1 MNRVTGE
8 KQDSQRTEPGSGFPQ
23 GFCSHLVQTTGVLWS
38 TTYWSFAEEAQC
50 HIFIYSAMP
59 SSVITLLLNSQSIG
73 IILVDDL
80 GYSPAHASFMR
91 DLDYMDV
98 ILLPSSFPGSSL
110 IARTNAK
117 KEK

>member
-1 MNRVTGE
+1 MAFLR
-8 KQDSQRTEPGSGFPQ
+8 GSAVIWSRLLEYYG
-23 GFCSHLVQTTGVLWS
+23 VQLEY
-38 TTYWSFAEEAQC
+38 YWSFAEEAQC

-73 IILVDDL
+73 IMLVDDL
-80 GYSPAHASFMR
+80 SYSPAHASFMR

-98 ILLPSSFPGSSL
+98 ILLLLSFPGSSL
-110 IARTNAK
+110 TARTNTK